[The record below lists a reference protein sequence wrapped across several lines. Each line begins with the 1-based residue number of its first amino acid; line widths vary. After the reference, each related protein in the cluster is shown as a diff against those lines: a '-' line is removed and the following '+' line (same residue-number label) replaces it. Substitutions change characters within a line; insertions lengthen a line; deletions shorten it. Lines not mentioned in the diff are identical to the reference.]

1 MTAAPPAWHDTAA
14 AVPRKGQTVRILTR
28 YGADHEAQFVVA
40 FTSDWPSGAWWSIQN
55 GRVALP
61 FAEAVAWSPDPGA
74 RPPRATSA
82 PKAGAAGSPP
92 ALVGEVLTEVGRVG
106 GLIRLIP
113 SSSADWTP
121 HPDVAPPRTIAW
133 RLAQIVARLELIF
146 SLDRVELG
154 LESPPSDAGPLDA
167 IELAYAASARAAAE
181 AARSA
186 SAASL
191 RAPWQLERDG
201 EAVVMMPRG
210 NAVRAFGM
218 APLVY
223 HRGELGVLLTA
234 LGVAVPHP
242 YPLWSF
248 GESAAAAPARAA

>member
-1 MTAAPPAWHDTAA
+1 MTAPPAWHDTAA
-14 AVPRKGQTVRILTR
+14 AVPRKGQAVRILTR

-40 FTSDWPSGAWWSIQN
+40 FTADWPSGAWWSIQN

-61 FAEAVAWSPDPGA
+61 FAEAAAWSPDPEA
-74 RPPRATSA
+74 RPPQAAPPPTSA
-82 PKAGAAGSPP
+82 PGPQP
-92 ALVGEVLTEVGRVG
+92 ALVGEVLTEVGWVG

-113 SSSADWTP
+113 PPSADWSP
-121 HPDVAPPRTIAW
+121 HPDVAPPRAIAG

-154 LESPPSDAGPLDA
+154 LEPPAADAGPLDE
-167 IELAYAASARAAAE
+167 IDLSYAASAQ
-181 AARSA
+181 
-186 SAASL
+186 AASETARMATAESL
-191 RAPWQLERDG
+191 QAPWQLERGG
-201 EAVVMMPRG
+201 EAVVVMPRG

-234 LGVAVPHP
+234 LGVPVPHP

-248 GESAAAAPARAA
+248 GEGAGASAPALAA